1 MRMDATARL
10 WLSVLLLFG
19 LASSA
24 RGGAG
29 GGRYQTTNFVV
40 TAPTDEIAE
49 KVAKTAEYYRKNL
62 AIAWVGKE
70 YPAWREPCSIF
81 VKVGQIGAGGATT
94 FTFDRGEVFGWDMK
108 VQGTLERV
116 LDSVIPHEVNHTI
129 FATHFRRPLPRWA
142 DEGAASLCEHESER
156 MRQVALLNEVIMNKE
171 RIPLPEL
178 FEITE
183 YPRDMRKTL
192 TLYAEGYSLA
202 EFLVQRKG
210 KEGRATYLQFLHDAL
225 ESGGGGSW
233 DRAIV
238 QHYGFRGVADLEQQ
252 WKGWVVAGSPPI
264 RAADDP
270 QLAISV
276 PAREPR
282 KAAPADGTIVRG
294 QTPLDL
300 PPLPMIPRR
309 LRQGLLGSLEAPDPG
324 RTRVAMQGE

>member
-1 MRMDATARL
+1 MRMDATARM
-10 WLSVLLLFG
+10 WLSILLVFG
-19 LASSA
+19 LASA
-24 RGGAG
+24 AH
-29 GGRYQTTNFVV
+29 GGRYATTNFVV

-49 KVAKTAEYYRKNL
+49 KVAKTAEYYRKHL
-62 AIAWVGKE
+62 ALDWLGQE
-70 YPAWREPCSIF
+70 FPAWREPCTVS

-171 RIPLPEL
+171 RIPLSEL
-178 FEITE
+178 FDITE
-183 YPRDMRKTL
+183 YPKDMRKTL
-192 TLYAEGYSLA
+192 TLYAEGYSMA

-210 KEGRATYLQFLHDAL
+210 KEGRAIYLKFLHDAL
-225 ESGGGGSW
+225 QEGW
-233 DRAIV
+233 EKATV

-276 PAREPR
+276 PAPKP
-282 KAAPADGTIVRG
+282 KAAVTENVAVVRG

-309 LRQGLLGSLEAPDPG
+309 LREGLLGSLDAPEPG